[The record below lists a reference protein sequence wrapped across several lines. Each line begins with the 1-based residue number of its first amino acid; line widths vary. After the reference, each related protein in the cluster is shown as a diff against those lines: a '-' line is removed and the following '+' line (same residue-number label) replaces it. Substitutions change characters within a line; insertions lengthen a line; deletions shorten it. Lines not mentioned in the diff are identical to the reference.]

1 MTNRFKKETH
11 MTNQDTDNRLWG
23 LLGFFLPPAGIVLFL
38 VWRYEKPKDARHA
51 LRGGIAGLVFWV
63 VIRVAVG
70 IIWWWVLWYGV
81 LV

>member
-1 MTNRFKKETH
+1 